1 MYDAVEDPYCYPGT
15 TVLKNKLKLK
25 KQEELDAFEAE
36 ITAQRAEEPLP
47 AGKLTYPHYRAIHKH
62 LFQDVYDW
70 AGKIRVVRI
79 SKGGSMFC
87 YPESIDR
94 EMSKLFSTLAGQKQF
109 KGTTPD
115 EFSIKAAHF
124 LADLNAIHPFREGN
138 GRTQLTLLTL
148 LAESAG
154 HPLAME
160 RLDPDKVMQA
170 MIDSFRGDEKPLAA
184 LIADLVEQQDF
195 GDENRSGLPGGR
207 GIRRSRF

>member
-25 KQEELDAFEAE
+25 TQKELDEFEAE

-47 AGKLTYPHYRAIHKH
+47 AGNLTYPHYRAIHKH

-70 AGKIRVVRI
+70 AGKIRTVRI

-94 EMSKLFSTLAGQKQF
+94 EMSKLFSTLAGQQRL

-115 EFSIKAAHF
+115 KFATKAAHF
-124 LADLNAIHPFREGN
+124 LAELNAIHPFREGN
-138 GRTQLTLLTL
+138 GRTQLTLLTF
-148 LAESAG
+148 LAETAG
-154 HPLAME
+154 HPLLMQ

-170 MIDSFRGDEKPLAA
+170 MIDSFGGDEKPLAA
-184 LIADLVEQQDF
+184 LIRDLVEK
-195 GDENRSGLPGGR
+195 
-207 GIRRSRF
+207 